1 MASYSEVHGPER
13 AKSIPGYRFGVRSY
27 LHYFYEEC
35 TASVW
40 NQEDVQNQRSYQWWS
55 SGLCKISLAVGTV
68 LLAVGLVML
77 AVGFAV
83 PTRIEAF
90 GEGELLFV
98 DHHAMR
104 YNKALNMCVQ
114 AGTGMLTLGGLMM
127 TAGLLLSAFSKPTTS
142 PQPPGKEKKGIIG
155 RGGGADGRSPTN
167 VLTKAPSPAAG
178 DVAVPVA
185 LSKVENVQ
193 P

>member
-1 MASYSEVHGPER
+1 MASYPEVHGHG
-13 AKSIPGYRFGVRSY
+13 KSMPGYSFGVRSY

-40 NQEDVQNQRSYQWWS
+40 DQEGIQDQRSQQWWS
-55 SGLCKISLAVGTV
+55 SGIFGTV
-68 LLAVGLVML
+68 LLALGLVVL

-98 DHHAMR
+98 DRHAMQH
-104 YNKALNMCVQ
+104 NQALSICVQ
-114 AGTGMLTLGGLMM
+114 AGTGILTLGGLMM
-127 TAGLLLSAFSKPTTS
+127 TAGLLLSAFSRPS
-142 PQPPGKEKKGIIG
+142 IQEQPPRKEKKSIIR
-155 RGGGADGRSPTN
+155 RGGGKDGKSPTN
-167 VLTKAPSPAAG
+167 VLTKSPSPAPG
-178 DVAVPVA
+178 DAAVPVA

>member
-1 MASYSEVHGPER
+1 MASISEARGPEH
-13 AKSIPGYRFGVRSY
+13 AKSMPGYSFGVRSY

-40 NQEDVQNQRSYQWWS
+40 DQEDVQNQRSHYWWS
-55 SGLCKISLAVGTV
+55 SGLCKISLAFGAF
-68 LLAVGLVML
+68 LLAMGLVVL

-98 DHHAMR
+98 DRHSMR
-104 YNKALNMCVQ
+104 YNQVLSMCVQ
-114 AGTGMLTLGGLMM
+114 AGTGMLTLGGLML
-127 TAGLLLSAFSKPTTS
+127 TAGLLLSAFSRPTTN
-142 PQPPGKEKKGIIG
+142 PEPPGKEKKGIIG
-155 RGGGADGRSPTN
+155 RGGGAAGRTPTN

-178 DVAVPVA
+178 EVAVPV
-185 LSKVENVQ
+185 LSKVENIQ

>member
-1 MASYSEVHGPER
+1 MASYSEVHGPGC
-13 AKSIPGYRFGVRSY
+13 AKNMPRCSFGVRSY

-40 NQEDVQNQRSYQWWS
+40 DQEDVQYQRSHQWWHL
-55 SGLCKISLAVGTV
+55 GLCKVSLAVGTV
-68 LLAVGLVML
+68 LLAMGLVVL

-90 GEGELLFV
+90 GEGDLLFV
-98 DHHAMR
+98 DRHSMR
-104 YNKALNMCVQ
+104 HNQALNMCVQ

-127 TAGLLLSAFSKPTTS
+127 TAGLLLSAFSRPTTS
-142 PQPPGKEKKGIIG
+142 PQPPGKETKGINV
-155 RGGGADGRSPTN
+155 RGGGADGKSPTN

-178 DVAVPVA
+178 DTAVPVA
-185 LSKVENVQ
+185 LPKVEDVQ

>member
-1 MASYSEVHGPER
+1 MASYSEVHGPGR
-13 AKSIPGYRFGVRSY
+13 AKSMPGYSFGVRSY

-40 NQEDVQNQRSYQWWS
+40 DQEDIQHQRSHQWWS

-68 LLAVGLVML
+68 LLALGLVVL

-98 DHHAMR
+98 DRHAMR
-104 YNKALNMCVQ
+104 HNQALSICVQ

-127 TAGLLLSAFSKPTTS
+127 TAGLLLSAFSRPTTS
-142 PQPPGKEKKGIIG
+142 PQPPGKEKKGIMG
-155 RGGGADGRSPTN
+155 RGGGADGKSPTN
-167 VLTKAPSPAAG
+167 VLTKAPTPAAG
-178 DVAVPVA
+178 DAAVPVA